1 MVSGEICATTAQKVR
16 GMCGPAE
23 GTASIDEWRGSF
35 VCNVLT
41 IARAHFVLC
50 NGTGYFPGNGHEYCW
65 PCAKT
70 ATGNTFYLIGG
81 SIFIF
86 SLWGLLSFGID
97 SMSAAILMNYL
108 QVINMIQVSL
118 ASWVS
123 LLVFAFIE
131 VVGTFDKT
139 PTNAMNTF
147 TDLRTTILHT
157 YMISPFYQNRNS
169 AFLIPQS

>member
-1 MVSGEICATTAQKVR
+1 MLV
-16 GMCGPAE
+16 
-23 GTASIDEWRGSF
+23 
-35 VCNVLT
+35 
-41 IARAHFVLC
+41 
-50 NGTGYFPGNGHEYCW
+50 
-65 PCAKT
+65 
-70 ATGNTFYLIGG
+70 
-81 SIFIF
+81 F
-86 SLWGLLSFGID
+86 SLWGILSFAID

-118 ASWVS
+118 TSWVS

-147 TDLRTTILHT
+147 TDLRTTILHI

-169 AFLIPQS
+169 PLLIPQR

>member
-23 GTASIDEWRGSF
+23 GTASIDGWRGSF
-35 VCNVLT
+35 VCDVLT
-41 IARAHFVLC
+41 IPRAHFVLC
-50 NGTGYFPGNGHEYCW
+50 NVFCTGYFPGNGHEYCW

-70 ATGNTFYLIGG
+70 ATANTFLLIGG
-81 SIFIF
+81 SMLVF
-86 SLWGLLSFGID
+86 SLWGILSFAID

-118 ASWVS
+118 TSWVS

-147 TDLRTTILHT
+147 ADLRTAILHT
-157 YMISPFYQNRNS
+157 
-169 AFLIPQS
+169 